1 MKTRLGRARLLF
13 AVALSL
19 RAACAV
25 EIDPGQYLEHIRFLA
40 SEEMK
45 GRGTGTPELERAA
58 DYLAAQFRGFG
69 LGPGNG
75 QSYFQSF
82 PVTTHAQLGKDNQL
96 VWRNGRRQALK
107 FNSDFRPLNFSESG
121 TVSGKVVF
129 AGYGITAPEY
139 DYDDYAG
146 IDVRNKIV
154 LLLRHEPQEF
164 DEKSV
169 FGGRVY
175 TIHAQFETKA
185 LNAKSHGAR
194 GVIFINDRP
203 NHPSEGDDLEQFA
216 GALGPASPG
225 IPFVQVKAEVAEAWL
240 ARAGRPLADA
250 VKAID
255 KDLRP
260 QPFALPDSF
269 EVEMRVDIERE
280 TRMVRN
286 VMAYLPG
293 QTGEYL
299 IIGAHYDHIGLGEQ
313 YSMASSEAGKK
324 PHPGADDN
332 ASGTAGVLE
341 LARWF
346 SKQPRGRRG
355 ILFVTFAAE
364 EIGLLGSSYF
374 TSNPPRP
381 LGNAVA
387 MINLD
392 MIGRPREGKVYV
404 GGVGTGTTFGSIV
417 SGMNGNGA
425 SKLNIDTTTA
435 DGYGSSDHFSFTP
448 KQIPV
453 LFFFSGMHG
462 DYHRPSDT
470 WDKIDAPAAA
480 ELLEY
485 AGRVAEQLLAAP
497 DRPRF
502 VGVAHASGY

>member
-1 MKTRLGRARLLF
+1 
-13 AVALSL
+13 
-19 RAACAV
+19 
-25 EIDPGQYLEHIRFLA
+25 
-40 SEEMK
+40 
-45 GRGTGTPELERAA
+45 
-58 DYLAAQFRGFG
+58 
-69 LGPGNG
+69 
-75 QSYFQSF
+75 
-82 PVTTHAQLGKDNQL
+82 
-96 VWRNGRRQALK
+96 
-107 FNSDFRPLNFSESG
+107 
-121 TVSGKVVF
+121 
-129 AGYGITAPEY
+129 
-139 DYDDYAG
+139 
-146 IDVRNKIV
+146 
-154 LLLRHEPQEF
+154 
-164 DEKSV
+164 
-169 FGGRVY
+169 
-175 TIHAQFETKA
+175 
-185 LNAKSHGAR
+185 
-194 GVIFINDRP
+194 
-203 NHPSEGDDLEQFA
+203 
-216 GALGPASPG
+216 
-225 IPFVQVKAEVAEAWL
+225 VQVKAEVAESWL
-240 ARAGRPLADA
+240 TKAGRPLADI

-255 KDLRP
+255 TDLRP

-269 EVEMRVDIERE
+269 EVEMRVDVERE

-293 QTGEYL
+293 ETGEYL

-313 YSMASSEAGKK
+313 YSMASSEAGKT
-324 PHPGADDN
+324 PHLGADDN

-355 ILFVTFAAE
+355 ILFATFAAE

-374 TSNPPRP
+374 TNNPPRP
-381 LGNAVA
+381 LDKAVA

-392 MIGRPREGKVYV
+392 MIGRMREGKVYV

-417 SGMNGNGA
+417 GGMNGNGA

-448 KQIPV
+448 KQVPV

-470 WDKIDAPAAA
+470 WDKIDAPATA

-502 VGVAHASGY
+502 VGVAEASSH